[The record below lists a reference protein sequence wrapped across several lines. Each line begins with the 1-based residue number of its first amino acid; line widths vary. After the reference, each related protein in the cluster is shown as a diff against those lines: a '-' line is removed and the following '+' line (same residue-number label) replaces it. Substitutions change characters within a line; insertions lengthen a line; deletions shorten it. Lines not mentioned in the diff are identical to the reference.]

1 MEEEIASL
9 QRYVDLVV
17 VYIAQNGVRLVVAA
31 GIFAIGIYFGKGIG
45 RFVRGFCEKRNI
57 DVTLAR
63 FFAGSVQVMLTALAA
78 IMALSKI
85 GIEITPLIALLG
97 AGAFGLSLAVQGP
110 LSNYGAGIVII
121 LTRPFRVGDTLQVQG
136 VAGVV
141 DEVNLGHT
149 HLVAEDGEL
158 ITIPNRKILGEI
170 LVNSDDVRVYE
181 GVVGIAYGEDPE
193 RGISVIKEA
202 IERLEGLSTPEGKE
216 PEVGIQS
223 FGDSSINLAYRV
235 WVPSTAFHRVQFALN
250 LAVFKAIKAA
260 GITIPFPQREVRL
273 LGNGEGSPS
282 KEALGQ

>member
-1 MEEEIASL
+1 MDEELESL
-9 QRYVDLVV
+9 QRYYDLVV
-17 VYIAQNGVRLVVAA
+17 VYIAQNGVRLVMAA
-31 GIFAIGIYFGKGIG
+31 LIFAVGIYFGKGIG

-63 FFAGSVQVMLTALAA
+63 FFAGSIQVIFTGLAA

-110 LSNYGAGIVII
+110 LSNYGAGVVII
-121 LTRPFRVGDTLQVQG
+121 LTRPFKVNDTLTVQG

-149 HLVAEDGEL
+149 RLITEDDEL

-170 LVNSDDVRVYE
+170 LVNSAEVRVFE
-181 GVVGIAYGEDPE
+181 GLVGIAYGEDPE
-193 RGISVIKEA
+193 AAIAVIRAAILSVEGIEVEDY
-202 IERLEGLSTPEGKE
+202 P

-235 WVPSTAFHRVQFALN
+235 WVPSTAFHRLQFALN
-250 LAVFKAIKAA
+250 LAVFKALKAA
-260 GITIPFPQREVRL
+260 SITIPFPQREVRL
-273 LGNGEGSPS
+273 LGEPKLPLS
-282 KEALGQ
+282 